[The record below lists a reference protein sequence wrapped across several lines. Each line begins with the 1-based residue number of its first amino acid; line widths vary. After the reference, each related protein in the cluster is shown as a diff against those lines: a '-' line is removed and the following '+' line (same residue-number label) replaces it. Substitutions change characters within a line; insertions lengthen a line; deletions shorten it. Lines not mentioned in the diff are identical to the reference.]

1 MKRDIGKECTPYGR
15 SDRAAPAAADPAARS
30 WEQLPDFALYMDQVL
45 SYMDRQVIRF
55 DEDDGL
61 TSAMVNNYTK
71 SGLVPRAAGKKYNR
85 EHLAYL
91 TAICVL
97 KRVMS
102 TRDMDL
108 LIKQELQGERS
119 VADGYAAFCE
129 SLDKALNI
137 TADEMELYLDEST
150 LADAAI
156 HFALLSYA
164 AGVASNRYVSLLRQQ
179 QEAEGAETE
188 NRRKDRRKEK
198 EKEEHA

>member
-1 MKRDIGKECTPYGR
+1 MEDLTELRQRLRTQRPV
-15 SDRAAPAAADPAARS
+15 P

-198 EKEEHA
+198 EKDEHA

>member
-1 MKRDIGKECTPYGR
+1 MEEIRELKERLERERPVEWEAFPDIG
-15 SDRAAPAAADPAARS
+15 
-30 WEQLPDFALYMDQVL
+30 LYMDQL
-45 SYMDRQVIRF
+45 ISYMPRQLIHYG
-55 DEDDGL
+55 EGESL

>member
-1 MKRDIGKECTPYGR
+1 MEDLTELRQRLRTQRPV
-15 SDRAAPAAADPAARS
+15 P

-188 NRRKDRRKEK
+188 SRRKDRRKEK
-198 EKEEHA
+198 EKDEHA

>member
-1 MKRDIGKECTPYGR
+1 MEDLTELRQRLRTQRPV
-15 SDRAAPAAADPAARS
+15 A

-108 LIKQELQGERS
+108 LIKQELQGGRS

>member
-1 MKRDIGKECTPYGR
+1 MEDLTELRQRLRTQRPV
-15 SDRAAPAAADPAARS
+15 P

-55 DEDDGL
+55 DGL

-97 KRVMS
+97 KQVMS

-129 SLDKALNI
+129 SLVKALNI

-198 EKEEHA
+198 EKDEHA